1 MAGQAQGNAQGKI
14 QAVPR
19 GGTGINP
26 QTSGYIQ
33 PPAGGIGNM
42 PGGFGGPITAQGNQP
57 RGGQVGAPGGLPPT
71 MANLSKFGGGKSGYV
86 TPEYLKGFNPTGPQT
101 MDSRQY
107 TLNGQNMTGGSS
119 YIAALTKHLNS
130 IGQGGLLKGG
140 LYTPSTQTPPPKNIA
155 PLAPGVAPPVVTPPG
170 GQAPVNPPVATI
182 APQAPVTP
190 QAVPTPAPPSINQMA
205 VSGLKAAGA
214 GTAAAMGYTPNQVSV
229 AGTSSSVAPTS
240 VTGSNVTGTNV
251 AGTNVN
257 PANYNVTGSNV
268 NPALNAVTGSNVAGS
283 NVAGTNVAGSNI
295 AAQQIGQQAQT
306 PQVQAQML
314 RNTSMTPYMNQY
326 DDAVVKANELDIL
339 RGANMGLDM
348 LGTQAQMAGGF
359 GGSRHGIAMGELGRG
374 TVEQLAQSSA
384 GLRQAGYQNAQQ
396 MAGQDIANNFQSQMA
411 NQAGSQ
417 FDINTNMQGALA
429 NQGAGLQASQAN
441 QQNRIQAGL
450 ANQGNALQAGLAN
463 QQNSLQSQ
471 GMNQQNSLQAQ
482 GMNQQYGMQ
491 GQLANQSNALQ
502 AQGMNQQYG
511 MQGALA
517 NQGNALQAGLANQ
530 GNNMQGQLSN
540 QSNAL
545 QSQGMNQ
552 QYNMQGQLANQNAG
566 MQDIQNQLQAS
577 LANQNAGLQG
587 NQQLLGGAA
596 QMGNVANLGFN
607 MGQTVNNNLAMQGA
621 QQQAM
626 QQALIDAAKA
636 QFMGYTGQGANTLG
650 YVNNALG
657 QTPNVGTVT
666 QQQTKQNG
674 IFDYLT
680 AMSSMSGGGA

>member
-1 MAGQAQGNAQGKI
+1 MAGQAQGNAQGQVVKGK
-14 QAVPR
+14 AVPR
-19 GGTGINP
+19 GGYVQQPLGNQGPANVIP
-26 QTSGYIQ
+26 RGGQYSPGGQT
-33 PPAGGIGNM
+33 IGQA
-42 PGGFGGPITAQGNQP
+42 PGGFAGPITAYQQP
-57 RGGQVGAPGGLPPT
+57 NLS
-71 MANLSKFGGGKSGYV
+71 NLSKFGGGKSGYV

-257 PANYNVTGSNV
+257 PTNYNVTGSNV